1 MSRPTA
7 ADARLLRLAL
17 KPYISVRQLRR
28 LAAQDSM
35 ELLAVLM
42 SDQPPPEVLALLDL
56 LSVLL
61 RPLPREQI
69 TSPDDVAA
77 LMMVRMAALAQEQLH
92 VICLDTSGYLQAV
105 EMIYQGT
112 LTRAEVRASEV
123 FREAIRRNSASII
136 LVHNHPSGDPMP
148 SPPDIALTKHL
159 RRVGKQLGIRVLDHL
174 IIGKGAWTSLAALGV
189 YQP

>member
-17 KPYISVRQLRR
+17 KPYMSVRQLRR

-35 ELLAVLM
+35 ELLTALM
-42 SDQPPPEVLALLDL
+42 SDQPPPEVLALIDL

-69 TSPDDVAA
+69 NSPDDVAA
-77 LMMVRMAALAQEQLH
+77 LMMVKMAALAQEQLH